1 MRKRSIHIPKGM
13 TKDLSASKFSSDY
26 YYDALNIKLAPGDS
40 NTLLSITNIKSNS
53 KVNLTFLDKLNTDIT
68 NSAEWKYLGHVVLNS
83 YIVVYAQRKVGEN
96 DFIDYIYRI
105 DTSDDSTK
113 LLAQGSFNFSPYY
126 PIEGIGIY
134 EKEEVQKAY
143 WIDGLNQPRVINIA
157 SDSVITDSTELDFVR
172 TLQLDESVSIR
183 RNETTMG
190 FITAGTIQYVF
201 TYYNLYGQESNIFYQ
216 SPLYYI
222 SYNNRGASPEDTSV
236 SASFTITLD
245 NLDTNFD
252 YVRVYSIHRGSVD
265 ATPKC
270 KRVVDLAI
278 GNDTIY
284 FVDDGTLGDDVDP
297 TLLLYIGG
305 REIIPY
311 TMEQK
316 DNTLFF
322 GNYREKGSVIPDSL
336 KNGIR
341 NNAITFAAEKT
352 LTINNKNPK
361 KSFYS
366 YKHQLVN
373 NSQQITT
380 YKYGETYRFGV
391 QLQKPTGEWSEPIFI
406 KDETNNVYPQ
416 STNLSSQEVYLAI
429 AKTTINSTWVNNAI
443 NTGYVK
449 ARPVVVFPTI
459 VDRTVICQGVLNP
472 TVFNV
477 GDRYTNSP
485 FAQAS
490 WFFRP
495 NYMEFNSDTIGNVP
509 ASTKVFISLYEV
521 LYPGGV
527 LPERGDT
534 VYMVKTPYPN
544 HETVEIMNTF
554 QYYGLIKVTSAD
566 GTIEKSVAVLD
577 IVNDIWNSYS
587 QENYMDYLLV
597 TDPSDVSSPFGWINL
612 PPQNGYPAPTYAYI
626 NMWEQKL
633 PDGLSAIDN
642 RGYLYWDSNY
652 SYYKSEYKIPE
663 GNALL
668 YLHTSYGPDITDPTD
683 QRTVEVKSFSGSWST
698 GTEEAVI
705 PGTIT
710 QFVHYKHLP
719 FADKRNAEIQCNY
732 VDGDTD
738 ITIDAGTSKNSYVSK
753 YSDLYFVDQ
762 SIVTLNSPEIDFDTS
777 MQSID
782 DSSFKL
788 RIVGCVPITATI
800 GDMDILTSTPQLNYY
815 GTPTITKGFWHEYVG
830 MNYSPGSYSLN
841 TIPAWFDEI
850 YGRTTDNISLMTQG
864 YAVYPWHRNG
874 SMNNQPSVTLKD
886 DDLIKG
892 QSAGYRSAMLKRKV
906 MSNLRF
912 SANSIYNV
920 TGNSF
925 WDAGDVSIGLF
936 HSNEVTNIR
945 LAGQKTYE
953 DKDIN
958 YYGNIDKVLTSGR
971 KYPVNDPKVSGYPIF
986 SSYRFMAT
994 SNEDYYHTVMAV
1006 SGLSLVANDLD
1017 NFSDYQYGY
1026 DPISMRYKSSP
1037 HAVICMK
1044 GSNGTVKILPR
1055 FDDANE
1061 TAIPDTSSTQS
1072 FWNNTLQVSQ
1082 DVFSAASQG
1091 YGYLWLGEIYNNLH
1105 SVDSNGNLVPDGTQ
1119 GATSIRFGGQTDD
1132 ALESN
1137 TWLPAGEAV
1146 ELMAGENLTLKWTEG
1161 DTYYQRYDCLKT
1173 YPFSNEDTN
1182 SIVDICSF
1190 MVETRVNI
1198 DGRYDRNRGQLSNL
1212 TMNPLNFNLINTG
1225 YTQRNN
1231 FFNYK
1236 ILDHNLFNNDYYP
1249 NYVTWTKTKTP
1260 GEKTDTWT
1268 NITLANVQDLD
1279 GDKGAVQSL
1288 KRFNNSLF
1296 CFQDRGISQILYNER
1311 TQISTTDGV
1320 PIELAN
1326 SDKVQGKRYIT
1337 ETVGC
1342 QNKWSIT
1349 TSPYGLYFIDANNK
1363 TINRLSNGI
1372 EDLTNMFGF
1381 NSWAENNIELGIWN
1395 PLREN
1400 PGVYRGFYDGN
1411 DKEVFFVGGHGEND
1425 CLVYSESLNQFS
1437 SFYSWGKALDIF
1449 NVDDS
1454 LFAFE
1459 DSDLLGLYR
1468 QYEGSNYCRFF
1479 GKAHP
1484 MHVTYIDAQDPLDDK
1499 IYTNIEF
1506 RATVEGDGEYSE
1518 NTGKFTPTL
1527 PFDLL
1532 DVWNEYQHGIAHLE
1546 NRNGH
1551 SAVLHHELSN
1561 SASLKRKFR
1570 MWRCDVPR
1578 DNAPLTADEGLE
1590 ITRFKT
1596 RPIDRIRNP
1605 WAYFKLMKRSD
1616 GTDKKIQL
1624 HDVIIDY
1631 FL

>member
-40 NTLLSITNIKSNS
+40 NTLLSITNIKSNR
-53 KVNLTFLDKLNTDIT
+53 KVNLTFLDKSNTDIT

-105 DTSDDSTK
+105 DTSDNSTK

-157 SDSVITDSTELDFVR
+157 SDSVIIDSTELDFVR

-252 YVRVYSIHRGSVD
+252 YVRIYSIHRGSVD

-322 GNYREKGSVIPDSL
+322 GNYKEKGSIISERL
-336 KNGIR
+336 KAVRGKHVSFE
-341 NNAITFAAEKT
+341 ATKQV
-352 LTINNKNPK
+352 TINNNNPTNN
-361 KSFYS
+361 FYS

-373 NSQQITT
+373 NSSQITT
-380 YKYGETYRFGV
+380 YKYGETYRFGL
-391 QLQKPTGEWSEPIFI
+391 QLQKSTGEWSEPIFI
-406 KDETNNVYPQ
+406 NDDMNDHHPTVASVNSQTVSLVQGTITIGNITKDGTTFNWVAE
-416 STNLSSQEVYLAI
+416 AI
-429 AKTTINSTWVNNAI
+429 SD
-443 NTGYVK
+443 GYVK
-449 ARPVVVFPTI
+449 ARPVVVFPSL
-459 VDRTVICQGVLNP
+459 VDRTVICQGILNP

-495 NYMEFNSDTIGNVP
+495 NFSTFSENSESYPTRFCHLICAEQVAPTELPSRGTEIYFVK
-509 ASTKVFISLYEV
+509 ASDDMTQSEV
-521 LYPGGV
+521 LDTYTYFGMIQMTGTFGKQTYTRDV
-527 LPERGDT
+527 LVVQGDSNFDINDQLDYAQYFIVADPNNPSTWIARLTSYNYTETPDYVHVNIQALNIPEGLQDT
-534 VYMVKTPYPN
+534 N
-544 HETVEIMNTF
+544 
-554 QYYGLIKVTSAD
+554 G
-566 GTIEKSVAVLD
+566 
-577 IVNDIWNSYS
+577 
-587 QENYMDYLLV
+587 DYL
-597 TDPSDVSSPFGWINL
+597 
-612 PPQNGYPAPTYAYI
+612 A
-626 NMWEQKL
+626 
-633 PDGLSAIDN
+633 
-642 RGYLYWDSNY
+642 WDSDY
-652 SYYKSEYKIPE
+652 SYYRNPYNIREIGFY
-663 GNALL
+663 
-668 YLHTSYGPDITDPTD
+668 
-683 QRTVEVKSFSGSWST
+683 VEDTAVNFSSQNYNTGAST
-698 GTEEAVI
+698 EAIAAGTMS
-705 PGTIT
+705 
-710 QFVHYKHLP
+710 QFVHYEHLP

-732 VDGDTD
+732 NDTEV
-738 ITIDAGTSKNSYVSK
+738 TINAGSSKSSYIDK
-753 YSDLYFVDQ
+753 YSDLFFIDQ
-762 SIVTLNSPEIDFDTS
+762 SIVTLNSPEIDFDIS
-777 MQSID
+777 MQTIE
-782 DSSFKL
+782 DSSLKL

-800 GDMDILTSTPQLNYY
+800 GDMDIITSTPQLNYY
-815 GTPTITKGFWHEYVG
+815 NTQKITKGFWHELVG
-830 MNYSPGSYSLN
+830 TSSAPGLYGLN

-850 YGRTTDNISLMTQG
+850 YGHKETNTFSLTSG
-864 YAVYPWHRNG
+864 YAVYPWHRSG
-874 SMNNQPSVTLKD
+874 SMNNQPSATLKE

-892 QSAGYRSAMLKRKV
+892 QAAGYRSAVLKRKV

-912 SANSIYNV
+912 SANTVYTSTDY
-920 TGNSF
+920 
-925 WDAGDVSIGLF
+925 WDAGEVSIGLF

-945 LAGQKTYE
+945 IKGQTTYG

-958 YYGNIDKVLTSGR
+958 YYGNIDKVITSGR
-971 KYPVNDPKVSGYPIF
+971 KYENDIIGYPIF
-986 SSYRFMAT
+986 GTDTFSASI
-994 SNEDYYHTVMAV
+994 NDDYYHTVM
-1006 SGLSLVANDLD
+1006 SNWPLKLIDNSSQNLSKE
-1017 NFSDYQYGY
+1017 YKYGY
-1026 DPISMRYKSSP
+1026 DPISMRYKSNP
-1037 HAVICMK
+1037 HAVICLK
-1044 GSNGTVKILPR
+1044 GSSGTVKILPR
-1055 FDDANE
+1055 FNDTDE
-1061 TAIPDTSSTQS
+1061 TATPKDSFPTAFWDSSIS
-1072 FWNNTLQVSQ
+1072 ISQ
-1082 DVFSAASQG
+1082 DVFNPAALGG
-1091 YGYLWLGEIYNNLH
+1091 YGYLWLGEIYNDMH
-1105 SVDSNGNLVPDGTQ
+1105 SVDANGNLVPDGTQ

-1146 ELMAGENLTLKWTEG
+1146 ELTGNSITLRWTEG

-1320 PIELAN
+1320 PIELTN

-1342 QNKWSIT
+1342 QNKWSIA

-1381 NSWAENNIELGIWN
+1381 NSWAENNIQLGVWN
-1395 PLREN
+1395 PLMEN

-1551 SAVLHHELSN
+1551 SAMLHHELSN